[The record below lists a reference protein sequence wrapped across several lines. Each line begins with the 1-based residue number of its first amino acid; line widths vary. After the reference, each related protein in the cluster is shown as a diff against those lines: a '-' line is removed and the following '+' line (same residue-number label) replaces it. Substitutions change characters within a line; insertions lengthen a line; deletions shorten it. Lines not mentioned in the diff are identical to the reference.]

1 MIFFI
6 DLLHTHIHTNTQA
19 CPFELEVF
27 TDSCEGEIE
36 IIDILNSDPEVSA
49 ALCRVAVERGV
60 CESVGGEV
68 GKGGMEGGG
77 GLLTYTYITPHL
89 ATIVVENKVRN
100 EHSVFQPTKWLY
112 T

>member
-1 MIFFI
+1 M
-6 DLLHTHIHTNTQA
+6 
-19 CPFELEVF
+19 F

-36 IIDILNSDPEVSA
+36 IIDILSSDPEVSA

-77 GLLTYTYITPHL
+77 GLLTYTYTTPHL

-100 EHSVFQPTKWLY
+100 EHI
-112 T
+112 